1 MPVTPWPTYE
11 PSGSPT
17 VQPSSEPSAAPSTDS
32 PSLTPTSTPSASPTI
47 SPSVFVAEVP
57 EPIENESSVPTIT
70 QSEFPSQTLSES
82 PSTTESEYTST
93 TSTEL
98 PSTTKTEE
106 LTVAAAPS
114 LHPSISPST
123 ARLIVPITPF
133 SLILTTNE
141 TEIDLEEL
149 HSILTDHLMKQL
161 IENLPKSTEVSKV
174 DLLLTDTT
182 PSERKL
188 KKDEKEE
195 PSKESKVDTVPN
207 ENDTSSTPAPT
218 EVQEAVPKTT
228 THEVSVSGDA
238 FFAGSA
244 LPTTE
249 QLDDVISA
257 AFEGDAGNEFIQ
269 SLLSAD
275 DPGLQ
280 STIGVSV
287 PIESDVEFYEGFLFN
302 RENQSPPTESS
313 FNLLYVVGA
322 VFVVGLL
329 LVAAFVHRTRNAQ
342 RNRALNV
349 DDFVEEP
356 NDVEEEGDDLPTFI
370 EVTPVECEQCENDCN
385 PVVQDCAEG
394 CGVSYCF
401 IETIHEA
408 PSQAS
413 TEVASNQTYSMDTT
427 KQYTLDTEGK
437 EEELV
442 TIETH
447 ADGSSNNRSLQPTSL
462 YQIHEH
468 GEDTNQNTG
477 LFCGLNHATTATKAD
492 EKSRFGMESQWG
504 LKPTDSQ
511 DTSAVQKNGRCS
523 TACN

>member
-1 MPVTPWPTYE
+1 MPE
-11 PSGSPT
+11 S
-17 VQPSSEPSAAPSTDS
+17 
-32 PSLTPTSTPSASPTI
+32 I
-47 SPSVFVAEVP
+47 K
-57 EPIENESSVPTIT
+57 NESSIPSIT
-70 QSEFPSQTLSES
+70 QSKFPSQILSES
-82 PSTTESEYTST
+82 PSTTKPEYTST
-93 TSTEL
+93 TSSEV
-98 PSTTKTEE
+98 PSITKTEE
-106 LTVAAAPS
+106 LTETAAPS

-123 ARLIVPITPF
+123 TRLMVPITPF
-133 SLILTTNE
+133 SLFLTTNE
-141 TEIDLEEL
+141 TEIDLVEL
-149 HSILTDHLMKQL
+149 DSILTDHLMKQL
-161 IENLPKSTEVSKV
+161 IANLPKSTELSKV
-174 DLLLTDTT
+174 DLLLVGIATR
-182 PSERKL
+182 ERDL

-195 PSKESKVDTVPN
+195 LSKESNIDKVTN
-207 ENDTSSTPAPT
+207 EKEVSPSPSPTAAEEVVST
-218 EVQEAVPKTT
+218 TT

-238 FFAGSA
+238 FFAGPA

-257 AFEGDAGNEFIQ
+257 SFEGDAGNELIQ
-269 SLLSAD
+269 NLLSAE

-287 PIESDVEFYEGFLFN
+287 PIESDVEFYEGFLFK
-302 RENQSPPTESS
+302 EGTQSPPTESS

-322 VFVVGLL
+322 VFVAGLL
-329 LVAAFVHRTRNAQ
+329 LVAAFVHRTRQAQ
-342 RNRALNV
+342 RNRAINV

-356 NDVEEEGDDLPTFI
+356 DEAEEDGDDLPTFI
-370 EVTPVECEQCENDCN
+370 EVTPFECEQCENDCD

-401 IETIHEA
+401 IESIHEA

-413 TEVASNQTYSMDTT
+413 TEVASNQTYSMDTR
-427 KQYTLDTEGK
+427 QYTLDTKAK

-447 ADGSSNNRSLQPTSL
+447 AGGSSNNRSLQPTSL

-468 GEDTNQNTG
+468 EEDANQNTG
-477 LFCGLNHATTATKAD
+477 LFCGLNQATTVTKAD

-511 DTSAVQKNGRCS
+511 DTSTVQQRCS